1 MTTTKKM
8 NSEAQKYENFK
19 NNDIDDKSP
28 YYKRQA
34 SNLSN
39 NLRNNNN

>member
-8 NSEAQKYENFK
+8 NSEAQKYEKFQ

-39 NLRNNNN
+39 NLRNNSN